1 MVQEW
6 INFLYFDYFLMPN
19 SISGIISRLKKYNSP
34 SSRIKLNYFKSK
46 FYILD
51 DLLTILIND
60 TKVSLKDKI
69 ILNKLLQDSKMR
81 QKNITNIF

>member
-1 MVQEW
+1 MIQEYL
-6 INFLYFDYFLMPN
+6 NFLVFDYFLMPN
-19 SISGIISRLKKYNSP
+19 STSGIISTLKSYNSP
-34 SSRIKLNYFKSK
+34 ISTIKLSYLKSK

-60 TKVSLKDKI
+60 TNVSLNDKI
-69 ILNKLLQDSKMR
+69 FLNQLLQDSKMR